1 MKKYTI
7 ATVAASA
14 LAALSI
20 GLATPAIASPST
32 NPGNDNGNVTQDGNK
47 VVPTVITP
55 NPWVPAAGM
64 TPYGTYQN
72 DNTRQSGAR
81 R

>member
-32 NPGNDNGNVTQDGNK
+32 NPDNGNVTQDGNK

>member
-1 MKKYTI
+1 MKKYTF
-7 ATVAASA
+7 ATIAASA

-20 GLATPAIASPST
+20 GLATPAVAAPTGPSDDT
-32 NPGNDNGNVTQDGNK
+32 GGTSQNDNQTNANANYWWGHT
-47 VVPTVITP
+47 
-55 NPWVPAAGM
+55 GM

-72 DNTRQSGAR
+72 DNPRHSGSR

>member
-1 MKKYTI
+1 MKKYTF
-7 ATVAASA
+7 ATITASA

-20 GLATPAIASPST
+20 GLATPAIAAPTGPDDDTGGTNQTETSPT
-32 NPGNDNGNVTQDGNK
+32 ARADWQ
-47 VVPTVITP
+47 P
-55 NPWVPAAGM
+55 NSGT

-72 DNTRQSGAR
+72 DNPRHSASR